1 MSYQEFWQPYREI
14 VEERFPLLVE
24 RLEQIQSEETVSRP
38 YLAYFQHTA
47 SFLEKLCRLEEEIYL
62 GAWQQKSQQQW
73 KRKNQELYQEILP
86 ENYENSYG
94 NPAYAANQLGEAY
107 GKLLGLLYADIRS
120 LIPFAFEGRNYE
132 LTVFGEL
139 LVEIYNC
146 FEQQEQPQEEE
157 IPNIIYWFFHDYSE
171 IFTEIS
177 VMSQSGPELD
187 FHVRIIM
194 DSDLSELSYLYRYGL
209 YITENERKTAEFL
222 NHMPEE
228 EIQAMADTY
237 TEGYRIGFEVTG
249 KDLSRK
255 KYVDLR
261 YPVGFERMMRA
272 AVKNFQK
279 MGLSPVVSRGNELS
293 LSGRGPGSRFVESTS
308 PNRQYEYDHKSD
320 RAAYLDK
327 ALVERRLEAL
337 QTAYENRKQRAAW
350 YAGPAVVETFG
361 EDDFEPKNQPL
372 AWQFQEKQQKLNVY
386 YANQSMKITNAY
398 MKGEERSFTIIAYPI
413 PAIGDKFEE
422 IFAKTV
428 QLNTLDYKQYQMMQQ
443 KIIDV
448 LDQGKYVHI
457 TGKDGNSTD
466 LTVALWRLKDP
477 QKETIFENCVADVNI
492 PVGEVFTSP
501 VLAGTNGRLHV
512 TKAYLNGY
520 QYVDLE
526 LQFADGMIT
535 DYACSNFETEKENQ
549 AFLKEHILKHHDT
562 LPLGEFAIGTNTT
575 AYQMGREYGIQGKL
589 PILIAEKTGPHFAV
603 GDTCYSWAEDV
614 AVFNPDGKEIVA
626 RENEISRLR
635 KSEPQKAYFN
645 CHTDITIPYDELDKI
660 TVIRHDGTR
669 VDVICD
675 GKFVVPGT
683 EALNQ
688 PLLELAHG
696 RKSKS

>member
-1 MSYQEFWQPYREI
+1 M
-14 VEERFPLLVE
+14 
-24 RLEQIQSEETVSRP
+24 
-38 YLAYFQHTA
+38 
-47 SFLEKLCRLEEEIYL
+47 
-62 GAWQQKSQQQW
+62 
-73 KRKNQELYQEILP
+73 
-86 ENYENSYG
+86 
-94 NPAYAANQLGEAY
+94 
-107 GKLLGLLYADIRS
+107 
-120 LIPFAFEGRNYE
+120 
-132 LTVFGEL
+132 
-139 LVEIYNC
+139 EIYNC

-157 IPNIIYWFFHDYSE
+157 IRNIIYWFFHDYSE

>member
-14 VEERFPLLVE
+14 VEERFLLLVE

-157 IPNIIYWFFHDYSE
+157 IRNIIYWFFHDYSE

-177 VMSQSGPELD
+177 VMSQSAPELD

-194 DSDLSELSYLYRYGL
+194 DSDLSDLSYLYRYGL

-222 NHMPEE
+222 NSMPEE

-261 YPVGFERMMRA
+261 YPAGFERMMRA

-293 LSGRGPGSRFVESTS
+293 LSGRGSGSRFVESTS

-428 QLNTLDYKQYQMMQQ
+428 RLNTLDYKQYQMMQQ

-448 LDQGKYVHI
+448 LDQGEYVHI

-512 TKAYLNGY
+512 TKVYLNGY
-520 QYVDLE
+520 QYVDLK

-603 GDTCYSWAEDV
+603 GDTCYSWAEDT

>member
-157 IPNIIYWFFHDYSE
+157 IRNIIYWFFHDYSE

-645 CHTDITIPYDELDKI
+645 CHTDITVPYDEIGSI
-660 TVIRHDGTR
+660 TVKTADNQSIDIIRN
-669 VDVICD
+669 
-675 GKFVVPGT
+675 GKFAVTGA
-683 EALNQ
+683 EALNL
-688 PLLELAHG
+688 PLE
-696 RKSKS
+696 

>member
-157 IPNIIYWFFHDYSE
+157 IRNIIYWFFHDYSE

-350 YAGPAVVETFG
+350 YAGPAGV
-361 EDDFEPKNQPL
+361 
-372 AWQFQEKQQKLNVY
+372 
-386 YANQSMKITNAY
+386 
-398 MKGEERSFTIIAYPI
+398 
-413 PAIGDKFEE
+413 
-422 IFAKTV
+422 
-428 QLNTLDYKQYQMMQQ
+428 
-443 KIIDV
+443 
-448 LDQGKYVHI
+448 
-457 TGKDGNSTD
+457 
-466 LTVALWRLKDP
+466 WR
-477 QKETIFENCVADVNI
+477 
-492 PVGEVFTSP
+492 
-501 VLAGTNGRLHV
+501 GR
-512 TKAYLNGY
+512 
-520 QYVDLE
+520 
-526 LQFADGMIT
+526 F
-535 DYACSNFETEKENQ
+535 
-549 AFLKEHILKHHDT
+549 
-562 LPLGEFAIGTNTT
+562 
-575 AYQMGREYGIQGKL
+575 
-589 PILIAEKTGPHFAV
+589 
-603 GDTCYSWAEDV
+603 
-614 AVFNPDGKEIVA
+614 
-626 RENEISRLR
+626 
-635 KSEPQKAYFN
+635 
-645 CHTDITIPYDELDKI
+645 
-660 TVIRHDGTR
+660 
-669 VDVICD
+669 
-675 GKFVVPGT
+675 
-683 EALNQ
+683 
-688 PLLELAHG
+688 
-696 RKSKS
+696 

>member
-157 IPNIIYWFFHDYSE
+157 IRNIIYWFFHDYSE

-261 YPVGFERMMRA
+261 YPVGFERVMRA

-372 AWQFQEKQQKLNVY
+372 AWQFQQKQQKLNVY

-457 TGKDGNSTD
+457 TGKDGNCTD

-645 CHTDITIPYDELDKI
+645 CHTDITIFGAINCKVQKLKDFL
-660 TVIRHDGTR
+660 
-669 VDVICD
+669 
-675 GKFVVPGT
+675 F
-683 EALNQ
+683 
-688 PLLELAHG
+688 
-696 RKSKS
+696 